1 MQIHEFKLKDLQP
14 SQLYISEK
22 KLKAV
27 EGWFDASDLSN
38 FYAIHIKMLDNRP
51 VMTDGHTRA
60 AAALRAGLDAVPLVW
75 EADELSWDLY
85 RTCVA
90 ACREQNI
97 QSPEDLLSRIL
108 SEEDYEEKWHQWCSR
123 MQAEIITIKPFTQQR
138 IPDVLAF
145 EQALREE
152 EDFWHWEIDA
162 AYTKPCSPW
171 RIAMA

>member
-14 SQLYISEK
+14 SQFYISEK

-27 EGWFDASDLSN
+27 EGWFNAADLSN
-38 FYAIHIKMLDNRP
+38 FDAIPIKMLDNRP
-51 VMTDGHTRA
+51 VMTDGH
-60 AAALRAGLDAVPLVW
+60 
-75 EADELSWDLY
+75 
-85 RTCVA
+85 TCVA

-108 SEEDYEEKWHQWCSR
+108 SEEEYEEKWYRWCSR
-123 MQAEIITIKPFTQQR
+123 MQAEIITIKTFTRQR

-152 EDFWHWEIDA
+152 EDF
-162 AYTKPCSPW
+162 
-171 RIAMA
+171 